1 MILQIRHQTIY
12 RYARPV
18 KFGPHRLVIRPLE
31 GHDVQ
36 IRSSGLTLAP
46 AHRIRWVHDVFD
58 NSIALVDFL
67 EPSQEMNVISTV
79 KVEQFNINPF
89 DFILDASAMEL
100 PFSYSPEET
109 KDVAVYSDMQ
119 YPQDR
124 AAIQGWIKP
133 FLNLQGRAR
142 TLDFLSSINKS
153 FPLFFQYTRR
163 EEPGVQSPAETLRKR
178 AGSCR
183 DFALLL
189 MEAARHLGL
198 AARFVSGYLCHLETE
213 APPDAAS
220 HATHAWTE
228 IYLPGA
234 GWKGFDP
241 TSGIL
246 AADLHVRVAVT
257 RTPSQAVPVMGT
269 FSGSSRDFLGMT
281 VTVDARA
288 MKESAP
294 PVKPEA

>member
-1 MILQIRHQTIY
+1 MILQISHGTTY

-18 KFGPHRLVIRPLE
+18 EYGLHRLVIRPLE

-36 IRSSGLTLAP
+36 IRSSGLTITP

-58 NSIALVDFL
+58 NSIALVEF
-67 EPSQEMNVISTV
+67 QEAAGEMSVLSTV

-89 DFILDASAMEL
+89 DFILDASAMEI
-100 PFSYSPEET
+100 PFAYSAEESR
-109 KDVAVYSDMQ
+109 DVSVYSEMQ
-119 YPQDR
+119 FPQERD
-124 AAIQGWIKP
+124 AIQSWIKP
-133 FLNLQGRAR
+133 FLDLQGRAR
-142 TLDFLSSINKS
+142 TLDFLSSVNKS

-198 AARFVSGYLCHLETE
+198 AARFVSGYLCHHEDDS
-213 APPDAAS
+213 APDAAS
-220 HATHAWTE
+220 HATHAWAE

-257 RTPSQAVPVMGT
+257 RTPAQAVPVMGT
-269 FSGSSRDFLGMT
+269 FVGNARDFLGMT

-288 MKESAP
+288 QRETNP
-294 PVKPEA
+294 